1 MHWRTSRQWH
11 PTVSKEDN
19 MSESNSFGHGE
30 FIERIAAYLSGGL
43 EGADRSKFED
53 HREACASCAAEL
65 ERAQEAD
72 SMLAEI
78 FADAQPTGGFEDRI
92 VKELRTIDR
101 SMSLPHPMVL
111 KVASGVAAAI
121 LLGAVGFVG
130 NHLIQNN
137 QLPGA
142 AKVAQRDAA
151 PAATQ
156 PLHEWL
162 FDSDFDNT
170 WREKGTKAD
179 KIAGEFRGV
188 KEVPQDA
195 QTKRPESEELGRRS
209 TVDGTIV
216 MGNIVNGEVE
226 AVPQKAETAGDGR
239 KRAGAIDA
247 YSGFTT
253 FADATD
259 SSGSYALGLKFSET
273 NQPTEYGFDGAT
285 TGKVLTAND
294 TVNAGGAVAGD
305 YIINGGTLNAG
316 VDAGGGSGGRAT
328 GGGLG
333 GQPVSSTINVGG
345 GTLPFAPADTRG
357 KEAAPV
363 PAPHANR
370 YYQPMALG
378 STMLGDA
385 VDSEAK
391 DLNKNIEDVTKV
403 RDSDEKGKTD
413 TRGILAGKPA
423 ERPSSNE
430 YVTTFAKLN
439 QEERTGVQA
448 HDSTGIANPQQGQP
462 GVQTP
467 QPQPAVQQTPQ
478 PAMAQRKIIRNGE
491 MEFEVDSF
499 DTSFLQI
506 SKIVTEEGGF
516 VSSTNSEKLNN
527 GKVRG
532 TVVVRVPPERLDTL
546 VLKLRALGDL
556 KSQKISAQD
565 VTKVYYDLES
575 ELKAARAME
584 ERLLNI
590 IKSGKGE
597 IKDLLAAEKELGVY
611 RNKIEKFEGEIRY
624 YNNLVSFSTLSI
636 TSVERDIRKAAFAS
650 QTEQVNM
657 GIESED
663 VEKARADALKAIDD
677 AKGRVIESNLK
688 KFDAGQL
695 AATIT
700 CEVAPDASGPLIDR
714 LRQLGRVARLDIER
728 KQTTNDGTPAAA
740 PQGLRVEKKDTR
752 FSISMYNLANIAPR
766 QTTNMNVAVP
776 SVEEAYR
783 AIIETVR
790 GKNGRIVTS
799 SLNRQKPEQTTAAIS
814 FEVPA
819 ADADA
824 TLTEIR
830 RDREVMM
837 LTVTENPDTNNVTA
851 AKRGFSL
858 QVFSMATVAPRET
871 ETLVVASRI
880 RVADAF
886 RNVLN
891 ELRKADARILQSQIN
906 EQDKNNVA
914 GILDFEVSRAK
925 ELDVRQALGAAG
937 DLVSRA
943 VNRSSDTDQTVDSKI
958 RLQVRLISFD
968 RLVPRETQNIEV
980 ASRDVAS
987 AYHALA
993 SAVNEVNGRVIR
1005 SELNVQEQNNV
1016 SGILEFELRR
1026 EDREK
1031 FQKALEAAGTLFS
1044 RAVNR
1049 AADNINTVESKIRL
1063 QVHLTHIDQLPP
1075 RERTKMVVEV
1085 AEVDRAT
1092 SSLIGTITA
1101 AGGRIIDTEQSK
1113 DSNGQIRSHIVADV
1127 PLGKAGDVR
1136 AQIRTLG
1143 TDRVNESSTNHQ
1155 APQGEVARA
1164 RFDVTLANADLI
1176 VGRDEG
1182 LGAAVKSA
1190 LSTSVRGL
1198 LWSLQFIVI
1207 GLLIV
1212 GPWALMIWVGWKLWR
1227 RPRATPATA

>member
-1 MHWRTSRQWH
+1 MAAQMRGC
-11 PTVSKEDN
+11 KEDN

-43 EGADRSKFED
+43 EGVERSAFED
-53 HREACASCAAEL
+53 HRDGCASCAAEL

-72 SMLAEI
+72 AMLAGM
-78 FADAQPTGGFEDRI
+78 FADARPTGGFEDRI
-92 VKELRTIDR
+92 VNELRTSPR
-101 SMSLPHPMVL
+101 RLVLPHPMVL

-130 NHLIQNN
+130 NHLIQSN

-142 AKVAQRDAA
+142 AKVRNYSAT
-151 PAATQ
+151 PATTQ
-156 PLHEWL
+156 PQYGLA
-162 FDSDFDNT
+162 FDADYDKTWSEKSDGTVT
-170 WREKGTKAD
+170 WNVPTQGRYRERVNAPEGQVAQETAQAKRGESDGWGRRSGVDGTKA
-179 KIAGEFRGV
+179 
-188 KEVPQDA
+188 
-195 QTKRPESEELGRRS
+195 
-209 TVDGTIV
+209 
-216 MGNIVNGEVE
+216 MGNVVNGEIDALQVMSE
-226 AVPQKAETAGDGR
+226 KAGESAPRTGAGTTTYSEDRGR
-239 KRAGAIDA
+239 DVQNHFGDNLADQSGRISVGESFGLQPFNTTGLGMDGAIPGA
-247 YSGFTT
+247 VATSG
-253 FADATD
+253 
-259 SSGSYALGLKFSET
+259 GI
-273 NQPTEYGFDGAT
+273 
-285 TGKVLTAND
+285 
-294 TVNAGGAVAGD
+294 TVNSAGGGGAGGA
-305 YIINGGTLNAG
+305 NA
-316 VDAGGGSGGRAT
+316 AGGFGTTVSKPQSSVVEFDANVRNGRGDTAL
-328 GGGLG
+328 LG
-333 GQPVSSTINVGG
+333 RNVV
-345 GTLPFAPADTRG
+345 
-357 KEAAPV
+357 V
-363 PAPHANR
+363 PPANR
-370 YYQPMALG
+370 YYQPIAD
-378 STMLGDA
+378 STPTLGDA
-385 VDSEAK
+385 LDKETK
-391 DLNKNIEDVTKV
+391 DLKKLGGVAAEREV
-403 RDSDEKGKTD
+403 DEKARTD
-413 TRGILAGKPA
+413 GRAATGKPA
-423 ERPSSNE
+423 EEPHSLE
-430 YVTTFAKLN
+430 LYAK
-439 QEERTGVQA
+439 VQA
-448 HDSTGIANPQQGQP
+448 GDSTDFVALQQGQP
-462 GVQTP
+462 ASQTP
-467 QPQPAVQQTPQ
+467 QPQGQTQPQVQNVQPAPPPAV
-478 PAMAQRKIIRNGE
+478 AQRKIIRNGE

-565 VTKVYYDLES
+565 VTKIYYDLES

-611 RNKIEKFEGEIRY
+611 RTKIEKFEGEIRY

-636 TSVERDIRKAAFAS
+636 TSIERDIRKAAFAS

-728 KQTTNDGTPAAA
+728 KQTTSDGAPVAA

-776 SVEEAYR
+776 SVEDAYR

-790 GKNGRIVTS
+790 TKNGRVVTS
-799 SLNRQKPEQTTAAIS
+799 SLNRQKPEQTTATIS
-814 FEVPA
+814 FEVPT

-830 RDREVMM
+830 REREVMM

-858 QVFSMATVAPRET
+858 QIFSMATVAPRET
-871 ETLVVASRI
+871 ETLVVASRV
-880 RVADAF
+880 RVAEAF

-891 ELRKADARILQSQIN
+891 ELRKADARILQSQLN
-906 EQDKNNVA
+906 EQDKNNVG

-925 ELDVRQALGAAG
+925 ELDVRQALGTAG

-968 RLVPRETQNIEV
+968 RLIPRETQSIEV
-980 ASRDVAS
+980 ASRDVAA

-993 SAVNEVNGRVIR
+993 SAVNEINGRVIR
-1005 SELNVQEQNNV
+1005 SDLNVQDKNNV

-1026 EDREK
+1026 EDRDK
-1031 FQKALEAAGTLFS
+1031 FQKALESAGTLFS

-1049 AADNINTVESKIRL
+1049 AADNINTVESKIRM
-1063 QVHLTHIDQLPP
+1063 QVHLTHVDQLPA
-1075 RERTKMVVEV
+1075 RERTKMLVEV

-1092 SSLIGTITA
+1092 TSLIGAITA
-1101 AGGRIIDTEQSK
+1101 AGGRVIDTEQSK
-1113 DSNGQIRSHIVADV
+1113 DTSGQIRSHIVADV
-1127 PLGKAGDVR
+1127 PLSKAGDVR
-1136 AQIRTLG
+1136 AQIRSLG
-1143 TDRVNESSTNHQ
+1143 NDRVNESSTNHQ
-1155 APQGEVARA
+1155 APEGEVARA
-1164 RFDVTLANADLI
+1164 QFDVTLANADLI

-1212 GPWALMIWVGWKLWR
+1212 GPWALLLWGGWRLWKR
-1227 RPRATPATA
+1227 SKTAPATT

>member
-1 MHWRTSRQWH
+1 MAAQMRGC
-11 PTVSKEDN
+11 KEDN

-43 EGADRSKFED
+43 EGAERSAFED
-53 HREACASCAAEL
+53 HRDACAACAAEL
-65 ERAQEAD
+65 KRAQEAD
-72 SMLAEI
+72 AMLTGI
-78 FADAQPTGGFEDRI
+78 FADAQPSGGFEDRI
-92 VKELRTIDR
+92 VKELRTTWR
-101 SMSLPHPMVL
+101 PMSLPSLPKMPNPMVL

-130 NHLIQNN
+130 NSLIQNN
-137 QLPGA
+137 KLPGA
-142 AKVAQRDAA
+142 ARMARHDSSA
-151 PAATQ
+151 PVTNQEYAWAY
-156 PLHEWL
+156 
-162 FDSDFDNT
+162 DFDGEKT
-170 WREKGTKAD
+170 WSEKDAKQSDANGRFDGFAKERGR
-179 KIAGEFRGV
+179 AGEPQQEAQLKRG
-188 KEVPQDA
+188 
-195 QTKRPESEELGRRS
+195 ESEELRS
-209 TVDGTIV
+209 KSEMDGTKALGEV
-216 MGNIVNGEVE
+216 VNGEVD
-226 AVPQKAETAGDGR
+226 AIRDKNG
-239 KRAGAIDA
+239 GAIEGKPKSNPSA
-247 YSGFTT
+247 GVSSFGGITGAGGFGNAVVQ
-253 FADATD
+253 F
-259 SSGSYALGLKFSET
+259 GEKFDDHIAVESFGVQVA
-273 NQPTEYGFDGAT
+273 NGAT
-285 TGKVLTAND
+285 SLGMESA
-294 TVNAGGAVAGD
+294 AGGAGKT
-305 YIINGGTLNAG
+305 GSGTLTLTQPAG
-316 VDAGGGSGGRAT
+316 QSIDNYFDTRAGRRGTA
-328 GGGLG
+328 
-333 GQPVSSTINVGG
+333 PVSITHFEDSDGK
-345 GTLPFAPADTRG
+345 DSRG
-357 KEAAPV
+357 DAAAAAGKSLAALGV
-363 PAPHANR
+363 NR
-370 YYQPMALG
+370 YYQPMTLSGAI
-378 STMLGDA
+378 SLGDA
-385 VDSEAK
+385 IDKEDSKKLGKGLTLGSEAR
-391 DLNKNIEDVTKV
+391 DV
-403 RDSDEKGKTD
+403 DEKAK
-413 TRGILAGKPA
+413 AGDVPAKLA
-423 ERPSSNE
+423 ERPAQPPTNRETAVAQS
-430 YVTTFAKLN
+430 
-439 QEERTGVQA
+439 
-448 HDSTGIANPQQGQP
+448 DSTGVADPQQGQEP
-462 GVQTP
+462 PRNSQTQTNVP
-467 QPQPAVQQTPQ
+467 QTSAQQQPMV
-478 PAMAQRKIIRNGE
+478 AQRKIIRNGE

-506 SKIVTEEGGF
+506 SKIVGEEGGF
-516 VSSTNSEKLNN
+516 VSSTDSEKLPN

-532 TVVVRVPPERLDTL
+532 TVVVRVPPEHLDTL

-590 IKSGKGE
+590 IKGGKGE

-611 RNKIEKFEGEIRY
+611 RSKIEKFEGEIRY

-700 CEVAPDASGPLIDR
+700 AEVAPDASGPLIDR
-714 LRQLGRVARLDIER
+714 LRQLGRMARLDIER
-728 KQTTNDGTPAAA
+728 KQTTSDGAPVAA

-776 SVEEAYR
+776 SVEDAYR

-790 GKNGRIVTS
+790 TKNGRVVTS
-799 SLNRQKPEQTTAAIS
+799 SLNRQKPEQTTATIS

-824 TLTEIR
+824 TLAEIR

-871 ETLVVASRI
+871 ETMIVASRI

-886 RNVLN
+886 RNLLN
-891 ELRKADARILQSQIN
+891 ELRKADARILQSQLS
-906 EQDKNNVA
+906 EQEKNNVG
-914 GILDFEVSRAK
+914 GILDFEISRTK

-958 RLQVRLISFD
+958 RLQVRMISFD
-968 RLVPRETQNIEV
+968 RLVPRESQSIEV
-980 ASRDVAS
+980 ASRDVAG
-987 AYHALA
+987 AYRSLA

-1005 SELNVQEQNNV
+1005 SELNVQEKNNV
-1016 SGILEFELRR
+1016 SGIIEFELRR
-1026 EDREK
+1026 EDRDK

-1049 AADNINTVESKIRL
+1049 AADNVNTVDSKIRM
-1063 QVHLTHIDQLPP
+1063 QVHLTHVDQLPA

-1092 SSLIGTITA
+1092 TSLIGTITA

-1113 DSNGQIRSHIVADV
+1113 DNSGQIRSHIVADV
-1127 PLGKAGDVR
+1127 PLSKAGEVR
-1136 AQIRTLG
+1136 GQIRALG
-1143 TDRVNESSTNHQ
+1143 TDRINESSTNHQ
-1155 APQGEVARA
+1155 APEGEVARA
-1164 RFDVTLANADLI
+1164 QFDVTLANADLI

-1207 GLLIV
+1207 GLLMV
-1212 GPWALMIWVGWKLWR
+1212 LPWVLMIWGGWKLWKR
-1227 RPRATPATA
+1227 SKTAPVTA